1 MGKVGSGARLA
12 LVAADSAGEAGGAE
26 VVLASPV
33 SPRRDADPR
42 HQPSLTTAA
51 AILARVPFHAGA
63 AYGLAAAK
71 ERDMSGEIG
80 VFGYGAVGAETVER
94 LAAAGRAVV
103 VAQRQAPA
111 SLPAG
116 VNFRRCDALDAKS
129 VRAAVAGLS
138 QVVLAI
144 GFPYVGALWR
154 EAWPRAMTNFVEAC
168 AAEGARLVF
177 FDNLYMYGPQ
187 TAPLSETTPLRP
199 FGVKP
204 AARVAATRIWMAAN
218 EAGRLR
224 VAALRAPD
232 FYGPGV
238 IQAHLGDTAFGALA
252 RGGRAQ
258 LIGSPDTPHDFAY
271 VPDCARAVVSLLDAP
286 DDAYGQAWH
295 VPSAPTRT
303 PRQILALGAA
313 AIGVAPR
320 AIGLPSALLGPL
332 GLFVPPL
339 RELAEMRFQWDRPYL
354 VDSSRFAKRFWADA
368 TPFELGA
375 PATAL
380 WFRDRVGK
388 R

>member
-1 MGKVGSGARLA
+1 L
-12 LVAADSAGEAGGAE
+12 
-26 VVLASPV
+26 
-33 SPRRDADPR
+33 
-42 HQPSLTTAA
+42 
-51 AILARVPFHAGA
+51 RVPFHFSA
-63 AYGLAAAK
+63 AYGLDTAK
-71 ERDMSGEIG
+71 EREMSGEIG
-80 VFGYGAVGAETVER
+80 VFGYGPVGAATVER

-116 VNFRRCDALDAKS
+116 VSFRRCDALDAAS
-129 VRAAVAGLS
+129 VRAAVAGMS

-144 GFPYVGALWR
+144 GFPYVGVLWR
-154 EAWPRAMTNFVEAC
+154 EVWPRTMTNFVEAC
-168 AAEGARLVF
+168 ASEGARLVF

-187 TAPLSETTPLRP
+187 TAPLSETTPLQP
-199 FGVKP
+199 VGLKP
-204 AARVAATRIWMAAN
+204 AARVAATRVWMAAS

-286 DDAYGQAWH
+286 DDAFGQAWH

-313 AIGVAPR
+313 AIGAAPR
-320 AIGLPSALLGPL
+320 AIGLPPALLGPL

-368 TPFELGA
+368 TPFEVGA

-380 WFRDRVGK
+380 WFRDQAAK